1 MRRIDTRLVIGGL
14 LILGGLLSLLDNFG
28 IIKNAGDV
36 FWGIVLG
43 LCGLVFL
50 YIYITNTSNWWA
62 LIPAFALL
70 GMSASNLLPA
80 SLKDWG
86 GLAFLGGLGL
96 AFWMIYFTDHERWW
110 AIIPGGVLITLGVIS
125 VLDNITG
132 LDSGGILFLGL
143 GITFLLVAV
152 LPAPINRSWAIIPA
166 AVLLVFGALL
176 GTPFKGLADYI
187 WPAALCITGVYLIY
201 TFFRGKNTE

>member
-1 MRRIDTRLVIGGL
+1 MRRIDTRLIIGGL

-28 IIKNAGDV
+28 IVRNAGEV

-43 LCGLVFL
+43 LGGLVFL
-50 YIYITNTSNWWA
+50 YLYITNSSNWWA

-70 GMSASNLLPA
+70 GMAASNFLPPT
-80 SLKDWG
+80 LKAWD
-86 GLAFLGGLGL
+86 GLTFLGGLGL
-96 AFWMIYFTDHERWW
+96 AFWMIYFTGRERWW

-132 LDSGGILFLGL
+132 ADSGGILFLGL

-152 LPAPINRSWAIIPA
+152 LPAPVNRSWAIIPA

-187 WPAALCITGVYLIY
+187 WPAALFIAGAYLIY
-201 TFFRGKNTE
+201 TFFRGRNIE